1 MMKWGSRKKTAPI
14 LAPTPLFLTDHMI
27 EYIVLV
33 DHNITLELN

>member
-14 LAPTPLFLTDHMI
+14 LAPTPLLTDHMI

-33 DHNITLELN
+33 DHNITLDGIQ